1 MAVTLYDILGIER
14 TLTDAEKLAAAAAL
28 WPSRKVHY
36 LPGDIDTSTPV
47 DPLVQYLQT
56 SLEFKSVLP
65 GADGDTIGLYAEVEI
80 SDSPTKV
87 PLIIRTM
94 ADVAFYLVKTEPAKP
109 ARIYVT
115 HTTAGTEL
123 VLEALPVMIELPTG
137 LIDPLG
143 ETGAGNPPFPL
154 TNDFTAG
161 LYDSFKV
168 VIESGEPTRIF
179 VHVKIRMTIEQDF
192 VIEPAVVMSIGPCIF
207 SGLPVYGL
215 HDISLIAAP
224 TLRGDDHAKTEQAIE
239 WTRHSIEP
247 SESPLGGDTVF
258 RGVIAVRT
266 IDLDPGLTPLKELN
280 EWINSGQTETGL
292 IQFVLEDV
300 VIPFFNVASSP
311 LPIHGRIGIRRNIEA
326 GNNFE
331 EWWSFASA
339 PVKIQIAGF
348 LLLIEEFIIE
358 SIDPGDIENNQFA
371 RVKMIVTRGDVPKST
386 TITGAINAQDIAIN
400 VADPTVFADLTEE
413 TAVVID
419 RLNPVAR
426 EVITVTGISGTTLTG
441 VKRGQG
447 ETKAVDHNAGDSIQ
461 TDTFANNA
469 VTIGFADEWTAQAG
483 WRLNKGWH
491 FTTIGDN
498 RIKLM
503 GVKAGFSFKRL
514 HQHTHGTH
522 EYEWYDFW
530 QLLLDLN
537 FEVKPSTNKVFRI
550 EFLSQ
555 SFQANPQPV
564 NVSWPDI
571 GWNLGSVALG
581 GVQLP
586 EGTQIVIANFLKVI
600 VQEIAVVTE
609 KNGGTYF
616 SITGGL
622 GLGGEKYGAS
632 LVVYRFRWKIA
643 GNENAAQWALDGI
656 TFYLK
661 IKSFEL
667 LGTGMVGEFNIDDH
681 LYNEMQFGLQLKCTL
696 FGKKLEFGIF
706 LYKGEVSG
714 PVDNFK
720 YRMFAFSISFVP
732 AVGGIDLYNIRFLG
746 ANNLTPN
753 LPPPDSSDQNLRV
766 FKWYKSSSA
775 PLGIPADKR
784 LNAWRPQNDSFAI
797 GLGAAAGI
805 GGTKALLLDLFAFL
819 LESPAEKALMIAMD
833 VYLLKGRKPVG
844 FAVVEVDFENDKWA
858 IFIGVSLSF
867 NNVLP
872 EGTDV
877 PGLDNVAALSGNLYI
892 GNKPGTFAL
901 GQLGDQNTWFGFRMK
916 EERFFKMDLVVAMC
930 IHFVD
935 RPEGPKGFG
944 GLISAKGG
952 ASFGVGK
959 AEFYISFV
967 LIAGIWKNESSSS
980 GLIIVFEAG
989 FRIKLFRVFNFG
1001 AGIKIQLD
1009 FLGPDP
1015 EYRRLAF
1022 EIHIDTPWYLPDV
1035 TIRWDK
1041 VFNQPVPERQRL
1053 ISTAIISGEAL
1064 QRSSKETVTLLVTSL
1079 EGAALDE
1086 KQLFHMSQLRALSP
1100 QSMSQQALAA
1110 MKAVSV
1116 DSTIAVN
1123 FKPPVDDKLT
1133 IGENTPAGAGTQA
1146 PVAPATGEMSV
1157 TYELITLSI
1166 RRQPLYGSHALQWTT
1181 LLAPEN
1187 TTIPSPDTWPST
1199 PELEALFSSEVKVLW
1214 DRDVQAENRLD
1225 PRRLLINAETPFTLV
1240 TQNAQA
1246 DESILIHQA
1255 GWPCCN
1261 GFSTGKDDKW
1271 KTILYDEA
1279 MVGERTPVYQEF
1291 TDSHS
1296 TLVWMLIPRPLVIMA
1311 NIPSDHPPA
1320 AKVNLNTKSSSP
1332 FTIAVISFDQP
1343 ATRFRMLCY
1352 WIPRV
1357 GQVSVIVDCFKGLEL
1372 LSSKAFP
1379 LSVAQNGFIEVD
1391 DNRGITRIVLRV
1403 DTSQVLLARISNPRT
1418 YEGIEIVKLQY
1429 KTITDQQLALAG
1441 TWRCQNGEGNTL
1453 SGKGKLAWLP
1463 NHNYELTLTTR
1474 AKLDHNQSGAQD
1486 ATMVQRVYFR
1496 TKGMIGLNVVEY
1508 VGQEIEPYVEATYA
1522 AVDHPIVYRE
1532 EPVAIAFTEQFN
1544 ILMPVDRS
1552 TDPASSTEL
1561 TQVLEWDLTVDKQ
1574 GDPYGRNRVTTSSAD
1589 WIVEHR
1595 GTGTTNPFD
1604 FSILVATVLS
1614 GTIRKAVSLNVQKQ
1628 RLNNILASPVSCN
1641 GGTTSAL
1648 PSSLV
1653 LLHQPIDTSRPEPRP
1668 LWQAGTAYIA
1678 NLKAKGG
1685 PCIHRSPFD
1694 EDDVTAF
1701 RPFTDTG
1708 FSGGAWAFDSGAIVP
1723 GQNADPAIRYYAL
1736 FGESDWNHVE
1746 VGAEVAV
1753 GDGRAGIAIGVQSSA
1768 SGITQGLI
1776 AVIDGLG
1783 QLLMVKRRFDG
1794 VETDLQQVAVVPNEL
1809 GIYRIDAIAYDDVL
1823 EVRVGD
1829 ARLLIERDGVREGQL
1844 GLVAQR
1850 DGRFTRLSV
1859 ESLDAYAFSFRSS
1872 RYVSFEDHINSLDN
1886 TIAKYPAAIIPA
1898 DIEARVN
1905 SLYATTAAQ
1914 VASLMTPGGNVTSRQ
1929 DLFDKWIN
1937 TLELPLIE
1945 SPADLAVT
1953 RIAFAGGTPL
1963 LLLES
1968 PEPLPFARDVELT
1981 VEKDTIIPDPDLSNG
1996 ERALESIIPAAFQVL
2011 EQKIPGHVGGVRAL
2025 AISKTRVDL
2034 SVNTPFIQSLGQ
2046 RPKFALAAVPDA
2058 ETIRY
2063 FLFELQ
2069 FGPVGPVGF
2078 RTVPVRAT
2086 LRLFSHFNVITQR
2099 PLVKALREG
2108 LNAIQRSQVLLF
2120 SAQGQLLKSVTVPEL
2135 TLLGMV
2141 AQHFALLSNG
2151 NATRTLIIPLSG
2163 VNGNPMTWEAG
2174 NYHFSFKVSRQRY
2187 RTDTPD
2193 AMSEYAREVMQIVE
2207 W

>member
-14 TLTDAEKLAAAAAL
+14 TLTDGEKLAVAAAL
-28 WPSRKVHY
+28 WPSRKVHF
-36 LPGDIDTSTPV
+36 LLGDIGTSTPV
-47 DPLVQYLQT
+47 NPLIQYLQN
-56 SLEFKSVLP
+56 SLVFKFVLP
-65 GADGDTIGLYAEVEI
+65 GAAGDTIGLYAEVEI
-80 SDSPTKV
+80 SDSPDKV
-87 PLIIRTM
+87 PLVIRTM
-94 ADVAFYLVKTEPAKP
+94 PDVAFYLVKTEPVKP
-109 ARIYVT
+109 ARVYVT
-115 HTTAGTEL
+115 HTTDGTEL

-137 LIDPLG
+137 LIEPL
-143 ETGAGNPPFPL
+143 EQTGAGNPPFPL

-168 VIESGEPTRIF
+168 VIESAEPTRIF

-192 VIEPAVVMSIGPCIF
+192 IIEPAVVMSVGPCIF

-215 HDISLIAAP
+215 HDISLIPAP
-224 TLRGDDHAKTEQAIE
+224 TLKGEGHEKVEQAIE
-239 WTRHSIEP
+239 WTRHTIEP
-247 SESPLGGDTVF
+247 SESLLGGDTNF

-266 IDLDPGLTPLKELN
+266 VDLDPGLTPLKELN
-280 EWINSGQTETGL
+280 EWINSGQTEADL

-300 VIPFFNVASSP
+300 VIPFFNIALSP

-326 GNNFE
+326 GNNFQ

-348 LLLIEEFIIE
+348 LLLIDEFIIE
-358 SIDPGDIENNQFA
+358 SVDTSDIENNQFA
-371 RVKMIVTRGDVPKST
+371 RVKMIITRGDVPKST
-386 TITGAINAQDIAIN
+386 TISGAINAQAVAIN
-400 VADPTVFADLTEE
+400 VADPTAFTDLTEE
-413 TAVVID
+413 TALVID
-419 RLNPVAR
+419 RVNPAAR
-426 EVITVTGISGTTLTG
+426 EIITVTGINGTTLTG
-441 VKRGQG
+441 VKRGQNG
-447 ETKAVDHNAGDSIQ
+447 TKAVDHKDGDSIQ
-461 TDTFANNA
+461 TDTFANHA

-483 WRLNKGWH
+483 WRLAKGWH
-491 FTTIGDN
+491 LTTIGDN
-498 RIKLM
+498 QIKLM
-503 GVKAGFSFKRL
+503 GAKAGFSFKRL
-514 HQHTHGTH
+514 YQHTHGTH
-522 EYEWYDFW
+522 EFEWYEFW
-530 QLLLDLN
+530 QLLADLN
-537 FEVKPSTNKVFRI
+537 FEVKPSTNKTFRI

-555 SFQANPQPV
+555 SFQANPEPV
-564 NVSWPDI
+564 NVSWPDV
-571 GWNLGSVALG
+571 GYKFGSLALG
-581 GVQLP
+581 GIQLP

-600 VQEIAVVTE
+600 LQEIAVVTE

-643 GNENAAQWALDGI
+643 GNENAGQWALDGI

-667 LGTGMVGEFNIDDH
+667 LGAGMVGEFNIDNH
-681 LYNEMQFGLQLKCTL
+681 LYKEMQFGLDLKCSL
-696 FGKKLEFGIF
+696 FGKSLQFGIF

-746 ANNLTPN
+746 ANNLAPN
-753 LPPPDSSDQNLRV
+753 LAPPDSSDQNLRV
-766 FKWYKSSSA
+766 FKWYKTSSS
-775 PLGIPADKR
+775 PLGIPDGKK
-784 LNAWRPQNDSFAI
+784 LNAWRPQDDSFAI

-819 LESPAEKALMIAMD
+819 FESPTEKALMIAMD
-833 VYLLKGRKPVG
+833 VFLLKSRKPVG

-877 PGLDNVAALSGNLYI
+877 PGLNDVAALSGNLYI

-1015 EYRRLAF
+1015 EYRHLAF

-1041 VFNQPVPERQRL
+1041 VFNQPTPEQQPL
-1053 ISTAIISGEAL
+1053 FSTAVISGEAL
-1064 QRSSKETVTLLVTSL
+1064 QRSSKEAVKLLVTAL
-1079 EGAALDE
+1079 EGPALDE

-1100 QSMSQQALAA
+1100 QSMSQQALTD

-1123 FKPPVDDKLT
+1123 FKPPVDDQLT

-1166 RRQPLYGSHALQWTT
+1166 RRQPLYGPNALQWTT

-1187 TTIPSPDTWPST
+1187 TTIPPIDSWPST
-1199 PELEALFSSEVKVLW
+1199 PELQALFSSEVKVSW

-1261 GFSTGKDDKW
+1261 GFGTGKDDKW
-1271 KTILYDEA
+1271 RTISYDAA
-1279 MVGERTPVYQEF
+1279 MAGQRTPVSQEF

-1296 TLVWMLIPRPLVIMA
+1296 TLRWMVIPRPLVITA

-1320 AKVNLNTKSSSP
+1320 AKVNLNTKSSSS

-1343 ATRFRMLCY
+1343 AARFRMLCY
-1352 WIPRV
+1352 WIARI
-1357 GQVSVIVDCFKGLEL
+1357 GQPSIIVDCFKGLDL

-1379 LSVAQNGFIEVD
+1379 LSGTQNGFIEAD
-1391 DNRGITRIVLRV
+1391 DDRGITRIVLRV
-1403 DTSQVLLARISNPRT
+1403 GASQELFARIANPRT

-1429 KTITDQQLALAG
+1429 KTIADQQLVLAG

-1474 AKLDHNQSGAQD
+1474 AKLDHNQSGVQD

-1496 TKGMIGLNVVEY
+1496 TKGMIGLNAAEY
-1508 VGQEIEPYVEATYA
+1508 VGQEIEPYVESTYA
-1522 AVDHPIVYRE
+1522 DRDHPIVYRE

-1552 TDPASSTEL
+1552 TDPASSAEL
-1561 TQVLEWDLTVDKQ
+1561 TQVLEWDLTVDKEA
-1574 GDPYGRNRVTTSSAD
+1574 DPDGRNRVTRSSAD
-1589 WIVEHR
+1589 WIVENR

-1604 FSILVATVLS
+1604 FTILVATLLS
-1614 GTIRKAVSLNVQKQ
+1614 GAIRKALSLDIQRQ

-1641 GGTTSAL
+1641 GGTASEV

-1668 LWQAGTAYIA
+1668 LWQADTAYKA

-1685 PCIHRSPFD
+1685 PCIHRSPFAP
-1694 EDDVTAF
+1694 EDVTAF
-1701 RPFTDTG
+1701 KPFTDNG

-1723 GQNADPAIRYYAL
+1723 GQSADPATRYYAL

-1746 VGAEVAV
+1746 VGVELAVA
-1753 GDGRAGIAIGVQSSA
+1753 DGCAGIAIGVQSSA
-1768 SGITQGLI
+1768 SGIIQGLM
-1776 AVIDGLG
+1776 AVIDGPG
-1783 QLLMVKRRFDG
+1783 QLLKVQRRLNG
-1794 VETDLQQVAVVPNEL
+1794 VVTDLEQAAVVPNEQ
-1809 GIYRIDAIAYDDVL
+1809 GVYRIDAIAYDDVF

-1829 ARLLIERDGVREGQL
+1829 ARLLVERSEIREGQL
-1844 GLVAQR
+1844 GLVAQH

-1859 ESLDAYAFSFRSS
+1859 ESLDAYTFSFRSS
-1872 RYVSFEDHINSLDN
+1872 RYVGFEDHIRSLNN
-1886 TIAKYPAAIIPA
+1886 TVAQYPASIIPA

-1905 SLYATTAAQ
+1905 SLYATS
-1914 VASLMTPGGNVTSRQ
+1914 ASQIATLMTLGGDSTARQ
-1929 DLFDKWIN
+1929 DLFDTWIN
-1937 TLELPLIE
+1937 TVELPLTE
-1945 SPADLAVT
+1945 SPGELTIT
-1953 RIAFAGGTPL
+1953 RSSLPGGTPL

-1968 PEPLPFARDVELT
+1968 PEPLPFARDVQLT
-1981 VEKDTIIPDPDLSNG
+1981 IEKDSVIPDPGLSAG
-1996 ERALESIIPAAFQVL
+1996 DKTLESMIPTAFQVL
-2011 EQKIPGHVGGVRAL
+2011 EQKIPAHVRGVRTL
-2025 AISKTRVDL
+2025 TISKTRADL
-2034 SVNTPFIQSLGQ
+2034 SLDTTFIQSPGQ
-2046 RPKFALAAVPDA
+2046 PPRFALAAVPDA
-2058 ETIRY
+2058 DTIRY

-2069 FGPVGPVGF
+2069 FGPVSF

-2086 LRLFSHFNVITQR
+2086 LRLFSHFNSLTQR
-2099 PLVKALREG
+2099 PLVKALREALDG
-2108 LNAIQRSQVLLF
+2108 IQPSQVLLLN
-2120 SAQGQLLKSVTVPEL
+2120 AQGQLIKVLTVAEL
-2135 TLLGMV
+2135 TLSGMV

-2151 NATRTLIIPLSG
+2151 NACRTLIIPLTG
-2163 VNGNPMTWEAG
+2163 INGTPATWGAG
-2174 NYHFSFKVSRQRY
+2174 KYHFRFSVSRQRY
-2187 RTDTPD
+2187 RQDTPD
-2193 AMSEYAREVMQIVE
+2193 GLSEYVRDTVQEVE